1 MDLKFICLFAL
12 ADFFIVGTK
21 AANNAGN
28 IYKLANSAWGVNY
41 KVTGFFNRW
50 LYFIQYFPGYSCQDL
65 YDGGYEEFHNYDKY
79 CYESKIDS
87 QLFCIGNYGGRI
99 VECTDLNK
107 GIQFVFDDG
116 RSNPMR
122 FNKMGESECQN
133 YHPDYLEN
141 LAWSLGYS
149 NYRVD
154 GKKSGNGCRQ
164 VSLDSCG
171 KFNVIREGG
180 SRAGRVELPINV
192 TFWGSFLSK

>member
-1 MDLKFICLFAL
+1 MFT
-12 ADFFIVGTK
+12 G
-21 AANNAGN
+21 
-28 IYKLANSAWGVNY
+28 YK
-41 KVTGFFNRW
+41 
-50 LYFIQYFPGYSCQDL
+50 CQDFI
-65 YDGGYEEFHNYDKY
+65 DGGNDDTNYDKF
-79 CYESKIDS
+79 CYESKLDS
-87 QLFCIGNYGGRI
+87 QHFCIGQAGDADA
-99 VECTDLNK
+99 ECTDLNE
-107 GIQFVFDDG
+107 GIQFVFKQPAFAG
-116 RSNPMR
+116 MSSSPMR
-122 FNKMGESECQN
+122 FNKKGEENCQN
-133 YHPDYLEN
+133 YHTDHLEA

>member
-1 MDLKFICLFAL
+1 M
-12 ADFFIVGTK
+12 
-21 AANNAGN
+21 
-28 IYKLANSAWGVNY
+28 
-41 KVTGFFNRW
+41 
-50 LYFIQYFPGYSCQDL
+50 
-65 YDGGYEEFHNYDKY
+65 YDGGYDEFHNYDKY

-149 NYRVD
+149 NVTVNA
-154 GKKSGNGCRQ
+154 KKSGNGCPF
-164 VSLDSCG
+164 VSLDGCG
-171 KFNVIREGG
+171 EFQTGHLPTFPNEVEKPYNV
-180 SRAGRVELPINV
+180 S
-192 TFWGSFLSK
+192 FWGSFSGKFIFMIAA